1 MKYPIVLI
9 SFHPLFLSR
18 AQCAL
23 HCPLHMFHPLYHV
36 LAVSAF
42 TDLYEL
48 YHRTPVRLL
57 SHMLLALSLFLVTL
71 QSIIGLKTSESEPA
85 PCPEV
90 WVGSHMSSNLCLG
103 DSKPCQLLQT
113 GGHTQLGFLEA

>member
-1 MKYPIVLI
+1 M
-9 SFHPLFLSR
+9 
-18 AQCAL
+18 
-23 HCPLHMFHPLYHV
+23 HMFHPLYQI

-42 TDLYEL
+42 TDLYES
-48 YHRTPVRLL
+48 YHRTPVDCYHICYWLYL
-57 SHMLLALSLFLVTL
+57 CFLVTL

-113 GGHTQLGFLEA
+113 GGHKQLGFLEA

>member
-1 MKYPIVLI
+1 MCTTLCTAHV
-9 SFHPLFLSR
+9 
-18 AQCAL
+18 
-23 HCPLHMFHPLYHV
+23 HPLYHV

-57 SHMLLALSLFLVTL
+57 SQCYWLYLYFLVTL
-71 QSIIGLKTSESEPA
+71 QSIIGLTTSESEPA

-113 GGHTQLGFLEA
+113 GDHTQLGLLTT